1 MIREHTKMPLPKIY
15 EYRVLTINY
24 TDLPKDAIEMQE
36 QGWVILEETFLI
48 MDSLVKF
55 VVKKQK

>member
-24 TDLPKDAIEMQE
+24 TDLPKDAMEMQE